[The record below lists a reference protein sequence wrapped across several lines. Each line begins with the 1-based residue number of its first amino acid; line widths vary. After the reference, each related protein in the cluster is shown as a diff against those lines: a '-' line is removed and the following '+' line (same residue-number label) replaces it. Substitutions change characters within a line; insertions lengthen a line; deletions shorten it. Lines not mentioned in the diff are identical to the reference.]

1 MRDHP
6 NGAQTQLF
14 TGVGHACLFL
24 RPGRL
29 PAGQSFLR
37 ERGMLNCKPGDLA
50 VIVTSPNAPENVGKI
65 VQVIRPAVHGEM
77 IEGWRVGYKPGLF
90 AWVVKS
96 AGSKLAWYNYPGP
109 DGTSGKNEVYIRPY
123 ADYCLRPIRDPEHD
137 EEEKA
142 SRDLTLEKV

>member
-1 MRDHP
+1 
-6 NGAQTQLF
+6 
-14 TGVGHACLFL
+14 
-24 RPGRL
+24 
-29 PAGQSFLR
+29 
-37 ERGMLNCKPGDLA
+37 MLNCKPGDLA

-65 VQVIRPAVHGEM
+65 VQVIRPAVDGEM
-77 IEGWRVGYKPGLF
+77 IEGWRVKLREGFF
-90 AWVVKS
+90 AWIVKS

-109 DGTSGKNEVYIRPY
+109 DGTSRKKEGYIRSY